1 MGNGERKRMVLGRA
15 LAVLYRGLQEGLSRR
30 KLRES
35 KRASHVG
42 RGSAK
47 DLKRSMP
54 GVRKEQQRPVRS
66 GSPDEDQSGR
76 RGSRREKGLEAPFT
90 FTVRMGSC
98 YRRAEALARSLW
110 LPE

>member
-1 MGNGERKRMVLGRA
+1 
-15 LAVLYRGLQEGLSRR
+15 
-30 KLRES
+30 
-35 KRASHVG
+35 
-42 RGSAK
+42 
-47 DLKRSMP
+47 MP
-54 GVRKEQQRPVRS
+54 GVGKEQQRPVRS

-76 RGSRREKGLEAPFT
+76 RGSQREKGLEAPFT